1 MHSLATQLPPRD
13 FNLDDFHHDPNYLG
27 DTADPDYVERYL
39 MDLPSTTH
47 VTDQRARLVA
57 ERDALPDGDRR
68 REQHQAE
75 IGRLE
80 WRLRLCTQRDELA
93 AQQPEGCWCLGLG
106 GRGLRFDQYGERV
119 FSQGCPCPTGVAQ
132 ADKRK
137 EYERALNARLAQAR
151 AAKLFGQARVPHRF
165 EGYTIENYPVSPRTQ
180 AAYDTVL
187 SWTNGPA
194 EDCPQAELDRWRAW
208 HRKSLLLHGPFGT
221 GKTSLAVAILRREVE
236 MEGGGLFFTV
246 PTLLDHIRATY
257 APNSTVDERE
267 VIHEVKTTPF
277 LVLDDLGAE
286 RVTEWVREKLFT
298 VINHRHDED
307 LPTVF
312 TSNLD
317 VAQLGEHIG
326 ERTVWRIVEMCNAVK
341 LDGPNLRDSP

>member
-1 MHSLATQLPPRD
+1 MHSLATQLPRE
-13 FNLDDFHHDPNYLG
+13 FNLDEFHHDPDYLG
-27 DTADPDYVERYL
+27 NPSDPDYVERYL
-39 MDLPSTTH
+39 LDLPPTAHLHERILGLTT
-47 VTDQRARLVA
+47 A
-57 ERDALPDGDRR
+57 RDALPEGSPRR
-68 REQHQAE
+68 RQHQDE
-75 IGRLE
+75 LGRLE
-80 WRLRLCTQRDELA
+80 WQLRLCAQRDELA
-93 AQQPEGCWCLGLG
+93 AQQPEGCWCLGMG
-106 GRGLRFDQYGERV
+106 GRGIRFDQDGQRV
-119 FSQGCPCPTGVAQ
+119 FSQSCVCPKGVTQ
-132 ADKRK
+132 AVKRK
-137 EYERALNARLAQAR
+137 EYERASIERLARAR
-151 AAKLFGQARVPHRF
+151 AVKLFGQARVPHRF
-165 EGYTIENYPVSPRTQ
+165 EPYTLDNYPVTPRTR

-341 LDGPNLRDSP
+341 LDGPNLRDSV

>member
-1 MHSLATQLPPRD
+1 MHSLATQLPRD

-27 DTADPDYVERYL
+27 DTSDPDYVERYL

-57 ERDALPDGDRR
+57 ERDALPDGLGRR
-68 REQHQAE
+68 QQCQEE
-75 IGRLE
+75 ITRLD
-80 WRLRLCTQRDELA
+80 WRLRLCAQRDELA
-93 AQQPEGCWCLGLG
+93 AQQPDGCWCLGLG
-106 GRGLRFDQYGERV
+106 GRGTRWDQDGQRV
-119 FSQGCPCPTGVAQ
+119 FSQSCPCPTGVAQ
-132 ADKRK
+132 SVKRK
-137 EYERALNARLAQAR
+137 EYERAFHERIAR
-151 AAKLFGQARVPHRF
+151 ARAVKLFGQARVPHRF
-165 EGYTIENYPVSPRTQ
+165 EGYTIENYPVTPRTQ
-180 AAYDTVL
+180 AAYDTL
-187 SWTNGPA
+187 RSWMDGPDD
-194 EDCPQAELDRWRAW
+194 EPELTRWRAW
-208 HRKSLLLHGPFGT
+208 RRKSLLLHGPFGT

-236 MEGGGLFFTV
+236 HEGGGLFFTV

-257 APNSTVDERE
+257 APASTIDERE